1 MGINLKEARTETE
14 KIIGRGSGFVAV
26 EIPFTPRAKRV
37 LELSLEEARQL
48 GVLSTAKLALHTI
61 FVGDKLQ
68 SVCVPASNLILTALS
83 IPCRT
88 QLHWDGAHLAWIVA

>member
-1 MGINLKEARTETE
+1 MKGVSKINVLVNNHLPCLQVIKSMGINLKEARTETE

-48 GVLSTAKLALHTI
+48 GIPSAHSIRQHTLLI
-61 FVGDKLQ
+61 CLFVR
-68 SVCVPASNLILTALS
+68 VYS
-83 IPCRT
+83 I
-88 QLHWDGAHLAWIVA
+88 AFSI